1 MAKRVTSR
9 SPTSATSEAGASRSA
24 SETGAQREIAVWD
37 LPTRLFHWFAVLL
50 VAGAYVTARL
60 NWVSWHS
67 RIGYVLLGL
76 LLFRLLWGLC
86 GSETARF
93 SKFLSWPSTAF
104 RHLMR
109 ALRRDAD
116 AEVGH
121 NPAGGWM
128 VMLLLA
134 LMLGQTL
141 TGLYVGNDIS
151 DEGPL
156 TEYVS
161 APAANLIEAMHD
173 LIIWYALVIAVAIHV
188 LAILAYLVVKRENLI
203 TPMVTGR
210 KIVATSIR
218 PPPIQRW
225 PRALFI
231 LACSIVAAYAL
242 VELI

>member
-1 MAKRVTSR
+1 
-9 SPTSATSEAGASRSA
+9 
-24 SETGAQREIAVWD
+24 
-37 LPTRLFHWFAVLL
+37 
-50 VAGAYVTARL
+50 
-60 NWVSWHS
+60 
-67 RIGYVLLGL
+67 
-76 LLFRLLWGLC
+76 
-86 GSETARF
+86 
-93 SKFLSWPSTAF
+93 
-104 RHLMR
+104 MR

-161 APAANLIEAMHD
+161 APVANLIDAMHD
-173 LIIWYALVIAVAIHV
+173 LIIWDALAIMAAIHV
-188 LAILAYLVVKRENLI
+188 LAILAYLVVKRDNLI

-210 KIVATSIR
+210 KIVSTRIR
-218 PPPIQRW
+218 APTLQRW
-225 PRALFI
+225 PWALFI
-231 LACSIVAAYAL
+231 LACSIAATYAL

>member
-1 MAKRVTSR
+1 M
-9 SPTSATSEAGASRSA
+9 
-24 SETGAQREIAVWD
+24 VWD
-37 LPTRLFHWFAVLL
+37 LPTRLFHWCAVLL
-50 VAGAYVTARL
+50 VVAAYVTARL
-60 NWVSWHS
+60 NWVLWHS

-76 LLFRLLWGLC
+76 LLFRLLWGLF
-86 GSETARF
+86 GSETAQF
-93 SKFLSWPSTAF
+93 SKFLAWPSAAI

-161 APAANLIEAMHD
+161 APVANLIDAMHD
-173 LIIWYALVIAVAIHV
+173 LIIWDALAITAAIHV
-188 LAILAYLVVKRENLI
+188 LAILAYLVVKRDNLI

-210 KIVATSIR
+210 KIVSTRIR
-218 PPPIQRW
+218 APTLQRW
-225 PRALFI
+225 PWALFI
-231 LACSIVAAYAL
+231 LACSIAATYAL